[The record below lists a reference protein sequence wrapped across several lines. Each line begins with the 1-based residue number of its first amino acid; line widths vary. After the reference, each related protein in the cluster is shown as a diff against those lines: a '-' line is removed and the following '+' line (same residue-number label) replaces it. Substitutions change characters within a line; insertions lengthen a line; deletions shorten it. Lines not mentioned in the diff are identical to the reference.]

1 MEKLV
6 PYSLYLPEAHIK
18 KLKSMAK
25 NRKASS
31 FIRDALI
38 MALDKTDEYSSGYNK
53 GIKDACSI
61 IKDNPEASFIAVRGR
76 SLNDIL
82 VKQIEILRHEPK
94 CQK

>member
-1 MEKLV
+1 MEKLI

-25 NRKASS
+25 QRKASS

-53 GIKDACSI
+53 GLKDACGI
-61 IKDNPEASFIAVRGR
+61 IKDNPEAGLISIRGKTL
-76 SLNDIL
+76 SDIL
-82 VKQIEILRHEPK
+82 TKQIEILRHEPK

>member
-6 PYSLYLPEAHIK
+6 PYSLYLPEAQIK

-25 NRKASS
+25 QRKASS

-38 MALDKTDEYSSGYNK
+38 MALEKTNEYSSGYNK
-53 GIKDACSI
+53 GLKDACEI
-61 IKDNPEASFIAVRGR
+61 IKDNPEAGLISIRGR
-76 SLNDIL
+76 SLTDIL
-82 VKQIEILRHEPK
+82 TKQIEILKHEPK

>member
-25 NRKASS
+25 SRKASS

-53 GIKDACSI
+53 GLKDACAI
-61 IKDNPEASFIAVRGR
+61 IKDNPEAGLIAVRGKAL
-76 SLNDIL
+76 SDIL
-82 VKQIEILRHEPK
+82 VKQIEILRHESK

>member
-1 MEKLV
+1 MEKLI

-25 NRKASS
+25 QRKASS

-53 GIKDACSI
+53 GLKDACEI
-61 IKDNPEASFIAVRGR
+61 IKDNPEARLISIRNR
-76 SLNDIL
+76 SLADIL
-82 VKQIEILRHEPK
+82 TKQIEILKHEPK